1 MRKAFARRFRA
12 ASARS
17 FVFAATIGAAISGGT
32 IASAQTQVPPEMRKQ
47 AMGLAQICKSD
58 YEKLCHE
65 VQPGGGR
72 ILRCLS
78 DNNEKLSSACRAA
91 LPDAQALASRATS
104 AGVMP
109 K

>member
-1 MRKAFARRFRA
+1 MRTILAKQFRA
-12 ASARS
+12 ASTRS
-17 FVFAATIGAAISGGT
+17 ILFTAIIGAAMSGGT
-32 IASAQTQVPPEMRKQ
+32 VASAQTQVPPEMRKQ
-47 AMGLAQICKSD
+47 AMSLAQTCKAD
-58 YEKLCHE
+58 YEKLCHD

-78 DNNEKLSSACRAA
+78 DSNEKLSSACRAA
-91 LPDAQALASRATS
+91 LPDAQALASQATS

>member
-1 MRKAFARRFRA
+1 MRTTSVKRLGV

-17 FVFAATIGAAISGGT
+17 WLFAATIGAAMSGGT
-32 IASAQTQVPPEMRKQ
+32 VAFAQTQVPPEMRKQ
-47 AMGLAQICKSD
+47 AMSLAQICKAD
-58 YEKLCHE
+58 YEKLCHN

-72 ILRCLS
+72 ILQCLG
-78 DNNEKLSSACRAA
+78 DNSGKLSSACRAA
-91 LPDAQALASRATS
+91 LPDAQALASQATS